1 MGPTQRRSESERR
14 VVGLTPILL
23 PTELK
28 SVGETVVSGLKSETG
43 TTATL
48 ESSYVAVS
56 LGSGDVVAAGF
67 TLTPKDGSPFEVA
80 AVVDAGSSSSTRPR
94 RRGWSPIRT
103 TPAWLGP
110 ASTEVRASKGF
121 RRPSVRP
128 CPNP

>member
-1 MGPTQRRSESERR
+1 MSGESSAF
-14 VVGLTPILL
+14 TPILL

-56 LGSGDVVAAGF
+56 LGSGDVVTAGF

-80 AVVDAGSSSSTRPR
+80 AVVDAGSSSFKAEAAGLVANTDY
-94 RRGWSPIRT
+94 T
-103 TPAWLGP
+103 CVAWACL
-110 ASTEVRASKGF
+110 
-121 RRPSVRP
+121 
-128 CPNP
+128 N